1 VSSLDSWCRLRY
13 WLLNSGYSMSDEL
26 YYLQTPRSRR
36 LLVPYLKATLPGA
49 LRCTLGVWVGSG
61 AAVSAASTDSRCT
74 ARTGAWC
81 LDPTPARVKVTCFPI
96 PVGQYGLRL
105 PNSFRI
111 PPHLNRGF
119 RQEHDET
126 MHQATTFLRLW
137 PRTSA
142 ALGFGAAGMALSTL
156 WWSPVIFHARG
167 TLPFVLFI
175 VLPGVSAAAAGWA
188 LGKPLLNPARVRR
201 PGIAALWGAT
211 IASVSLLLFAPLF
224 ATLYVWT
231 SPPTEHWN
239 IVGLTFL
246 VLVGSAVAVWWLVA
260 ATGAAVGWA
269 LFRLASYH
277 AGRTLA

>member
-1 VSSLDSWCRLRY
+1 
-13 WLLNSGYSMSDEL
+13 
-26 YYLQTPRSRR
+26 
-36 LLVPYLKATLPGA
+36 
-49 LRCTLGVWVGSG
+49 
-61 AAVSAASTDSRCT
+61 
-74 ARTGAWC
+74 
-81 LDPTPARVKVTCFPI
+81 
-96 PVGQYGLRL
+96 
-105 PNSFRI
+105 
-111 PPHLNRGF
+111 
-119 RQEHDET
+119 
-126 MHQATTFLRLW
+126 MHQTTIFLRLW

-167 TLPFVLFI
+167 ALPFVLFI

-188 LGKPLLNPARVRR
+188 LGKPLFNPARVRR